1 MSVTELLG
9 RWKSGDNDAGTQL
22 INQIYPMLRNLARSQ
37 VRRFGGALT
46 LRPTELA
53 HEAYE
58 RINEQQGV
66 DWRNRDHFLAIASTL
81 LRRVAIDYLRARSSD
96 KRGGGLAMQPLDDIA
111 TGEAPSVKDCT
122 DWLATH
128 DALTELAAMNVQY
141 AQVVE
146 LKVFAGLSNE
156 QVAAAMGISRATV
169 VRHWRFARAWL
180 AERLDAHGVAD
191 GEGC

>member
-9 RWKSGDNDAGTQL
+9 RWKSGDNAAGEQL

-58 RINEQQGV
+58 RINGQQGV

-81 LRRVAIDYLRARSSD
+81 LRRIAIDYLRARTSD
-96 KRGGGLAMQPLDDIA
+96 KRGGGQVVEAIDDIA
-111 TGEAPSVKDCT
+111 TGEVPSVGDCI

-128 DALTELAAMNVQY
+128 DALTELATMNAQY

-146 LKVFAGLSNE
+146 LKVFVGLSNE
-156 QVAAAMGISRATV
+156 QIAEAMGISRATV

-180 AERLDAHGVAD
+180 AERLDEYGAGD
-191 GEGC
+191 DEDS